1 MHVLFKKELKSYF
14 RGPMAYIF
22 LTVFLF
28 FTGLYFVSY
37 NLLYNNSS
45 FNFVLY
51 DLVIIFLF
59 MVPIFTMRLLS
70 EEKKNKTDQ
79 LLFTSP
85 QSISSIVCGKYFAA
99 VALFLIGTL
108 CTIIYPIILSFFGSI
123 SLSELTSS
131 YLGFILLGSSLISL
145 GLFISSLT
153 ENQIASAVTTLGAL
167 LVIWFLDPISSMLP
181 QDSTSGLIFI
191 MVLIAVVGLLIFKST
206 KNYVISISITVISS
220 IGSVILFFINKIW
233 FEGIITNVLQWFS
246 LISKN
251 QNFAQGIISLNYV
264 FYYLSFIFVMIFLTI
279 KTIEKRRWS

>member
-14 RGPMAYIF
+14 KGPMAYIF
-22 LTVFLF
+22 LAVFLF

-45 FNFVLY
+45 FNYVLY

-99 VALFLIGTL
+99 VTLFLLGTL

-123 SLSELTSS
+123 SLSELVSS

-153 ENQIASAVTTLGAL
+153 ENQIASAVATLGTL
-167 LVIWFLDPISSMLP
+167 LVIWFLEPISSTLP

-191 MVLIAVVGLLIFKST
+191 IVLISIVGLLIFKST
-206 KNYVISISITVISS
+206 KNYVISISIAVISS
-220 IGSVILFFINKIW
+220 TVSIVLFFINKIW

-251 QNFAQGIISLNYV
+251 QNFAQGIISLTYV

-279 KTIEKRRWS
+279 KTIEKRKWS